1 MNRTE
6 RKMNPSR
13 ASLSLPYNE
22 KLQTRVYF
30 ATDPTDTLQM
40 WSLHREERRKNVFDA
55 PVPMFS
61 TVPQRE
67 MVLPIFIMTSIYGLK
82 PKDEFFQSAPFH

>member
-1 MNRTE
+1 MRN
-6 RKMNPSR
+6 
-13 ASLSLPYNE
+13 
-22 KLQTRVYF
+22 LQTRVYS

-40 WSLHREERRKNVFDA
+40 WSLQSMFKKREEKNVFDA

-61 TVPQRE
+61 TAPQRE
-67 MVLPIFIMTSIYGLK
+67 MILPIFIMTSTYGLK